1 MVGLRHLLSDPA
13 VPDITVSNMTL
24 DSRQVSAGDLFVALP
39 GLHRDGRDF
48 IEAAFTQGAA
58 AVLTETVPEALLEDD
73 RVIPI
78 PRLKVRLGELA
89 NRFYRAPSKKLK
101 LIAVTGTNGKTSIV
115 ELASQMLRSMG
126 YRAGS
131 IGTLGMKLVD
141 RPRETRNTTPDCV
154 SIHRQLAKWC
164 DASVEWVAMEASS
177 HALDQ
182 GRLDGLSIDA
192 AVFSNLSRDHLDYHS
207 SMEAYCEAKLRLFR
221 DFAPAVR
228 IFNADDALLTSHRNV
243 WGKAGLGISCE
254 GALADIQVLV
264 KGAAPLA
271 LQLKTPWGAA
281 HIQSA
286 LAGRFNAFNLSA
298 AVTLLAAMGLP
309 FDAVISAA
317 EQVDPVRGRLQKVE
331 FESDIAV
338 FIDYAHTPDALDRAL
353 CTLSD
358 FGVKGHIWVVFG
370 CGGDRDRG
378 KRAEMGAT
386 AAAIADRLVVTS
398 DNPRSE
404 SPAAIIDDIL
414 EGCRHVVPMVE
425 VDRAAAIALAV
436 SQADTGDVVLIAGK
450 GHETYQEVGS
460 VRQPFCDSDHARKNL
475 AIRRAA

>member
-1 MVGLRHLLSDPA
+1 MVDLRHLLSDPA

-39 GLHRDGRDF
+39 GLHHDGRDF

-141 RPRETRNTTPDCV
+141 RPSETRNTTPDCV

-243 WGKAGLGISCE
+243 WGKA
-254 GALADIQVLV
+254 
-264 KGAAPLA
+264 
-271 LQLKTPWGAA
+271 
-281 HIQSA
+281 
-286 LAGRFNAFNLSA
+286 
-298 AVTLLAAMGLP
+298 
-309 FDAVISAA
+309 
-317 EQVDPVRGRLQKVE
+317 
-331 FESDIAV
+331 
-338 FIDYAHTPDALDRAL
+338 
-353 CTLSD
+353 
-358 FGVKGHIWVVFG
+358 
-370 CGGDRDRG
+370 
-378 KRAEMGAT
+378 
-386 AAAIADRLVVTS
+386 
-398 DNPRSE
+398 
-404 SPAAIIDDIL
+404 
-414 EGCRHVVPMVE
+414 
-425 VDRAAAIALAV
+425 
-436 SQADTGDVVLIAGK
+436 
-450 GHETYQEVGS
+450 
-460 VRQPFCDSDHARKNL
+460 
-475 AIRRAA
+475 